1 MKRNMKNIKKDNISI
16 VFNNNTYNLN
26 MMEQQNQHNPQIQQN
41 QHQRVDLLWYI
52 FMMGVDMM
60 GWDDW

>member
-41 QHQRVDLLWYI
+41 QHQRVDLL
-52 FMMGVDMM
+52 
-60 GWDDW
+60 